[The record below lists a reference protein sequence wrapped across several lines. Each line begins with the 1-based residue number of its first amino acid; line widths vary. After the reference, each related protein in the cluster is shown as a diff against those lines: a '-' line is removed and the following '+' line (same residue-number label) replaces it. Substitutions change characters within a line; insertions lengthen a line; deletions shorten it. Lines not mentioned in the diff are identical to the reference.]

1 MRLTLMA
8 IALEASIALAQSQD
22 VAPRPKF
29 DVVSIK
35 PNTSGDLNAGFNSF
49 PRRFEA
55 KNVWL
60 RYLIQFA
67 WNIKD
72 FQLSGGPGWAASDRY
87 NVEAT
92 ADGDPTIEQQRLMV
106 QALLEDRFQLKL
118 HREARESRAYAL
130 VAAKGGIKLQASKAG
145 SCEERK
151 PDTAGPKICGNFT
164 WSQQGL
170 DGTAISM
177 ETFVTALAQT
187 LQQPVIDQTGFT
199 GTFDVHAEWAPDQST
214 PGILVPDVGPPDGGA
229 TDSNGKSIFTALQE
243 QLGLKLESTKAPV
256 EFLVIDR
263 LERPSEN

>member
-1 MRLTLMA
+1 MRLTL
-8 IALEASIALAQSQD
+8 IAMVLVACIGAAQSQD
-22 VAPRPKF
+22 AAPPPKF
-29 DVVSIK
+29 EVVSIK
-35 PNTSGDLNAGFNSF
+35 PNTSGDFNAGIRSF

-72 FQLSGGPGWAASDRY
+72 FQLTGGPGWISSDRY

-92 ADGDPTIEQQRLMV
+92 ADRNATAEQQRLMV

-151 PDTAGPKICGNFT
+151 PDTQDPKGCGNLA
-164 WSQQGL
+164 WSQQRV
-170 DGTAISM
+170 DGTDITREA
-177 ETFVTALAQT
+177 FATALTQT
-187 LQQPVIDQTGFT
+187 LQQPVIDRTGFT
-199 GTFDVHAEWAPDQST
+199 GKFDVHVEWAPDQST
-214 PGILVPDVGPPDGGA
+214 PGILVPDPGPPEDGA
-229 TDSNGKSIFTALQE
+229 TDPNGKSIFTVLQE
-243 QLGLKLESTKAPV
+243 QLGLKLESTKGPV

>member
-1 MRLTLMA
+1 MRLTPIA
-8 IALEASIALAQSQD
+8 IALVASIGGTQSQD
-22 VAPRPKF
+22 VAPRPRF

-92 ADGDPTIEQQRLMV
+92 AEGNPTVEQQRLMV

-130 VAAKGGIKLQASKAG
+130 VAAKGGIKLDASKAG

-151 PDTAGPKICGNFT
+151 SDTAGPKVCGNFT
-164 WSQQGL
+164 WSQQRV
-170 DGTAISM
+170 DGAAITM
-177 ETFVTALAQT
+177 EVFATALSQT
-187 LQQPVIDQTGFT
+187 LQQPVTDQTGFT
-199 GTFDVHAEWAPDQST
+199 GTFDVHMEWAPD
-214 PGILVPDVGPPDGGA
+214 LGPPDAGA
-229 TDSNGKSIFTALQE
+229 TDPNGKSIFTALQE
-243 QLGLKLESTKAPV
+243 QLGLKLESTKASV

>member
-1 MRLTLMA
+1 MFANLEAMRLTLIA
-8 IALEASIALAQSQD
+8 IVLGASTALAQSQ
-22 VAPRPKF
+22 VAPLPKF

-92 ADGDPTIEQQRLMV
+92 ADGNPTIEQQRLMV
-106 QALLEDRFQLKL
+106 QALLDDRFQLKL

-130 VAAKGGIKLQASKAG
+130 VASKGGMKLQASKAG
-145 SCEERK
+145 SCETRK
-151 PDTAGPKICGNFT
+151 SDTRDPKLCGNFT
-164 WSQQGL
+164 WSQQGV

-177 ETFVTALAQT
+177 DTFATALAQT
-187 LQQPVIDQTGFT
+187 LQQTVIDRTGFT
-199 GTFDVHAEWAPDQST
+199 ATFDVHAEWAPD
-214 PGILVPDVGPPDGGA
+214 LGPPDA
-229 TDSNGKSIFTALQE
+229 RETDPNGKSIFTALQE

>member
-1 MRLTLMA
+1 MIRKV
-8 IALEASIALAQSQD
+8 IAMALAVGAVQSQE

-29 DVVSIK
+29 EVVSIK
-35 PNTSGDLNAGFNSF
+35 PNASGDFSATINSF
-49 PRRFEA
+49 SRRFEA

-92 ADGDPTIEQQRLMV
+92 ADGDATEKQQRLMV

-118 HREARESRAYAL
+118 HREARDSRAYTL

-151 PDTAGPKICGNFT
+151 SDTAGPKVCGKFT
-164 WSQQGL
+164 MSQQSV
-170 DGTAISM
+170 DGTDITM
-177 ETFVTALAQT
+177 EAFETALSQT
-187 LQQPVIDQTGFT
+187 LQQPVTDQTGFT
-199 GTFDVHAEWAPDQST
+199 GTFDVHVEWAADQST
-214 PGILVPDVGPPDGGA
+214 PGILAPDLVPPDAGA
-229 TDSNGKSIFTALQE
+229 ADANGKSIFTVLQE
-243 QLGLKLESTKAPV
+243 QLGLKLESAKAPA

>member
-1 MRLTLMA
+1 VFANLEAMRLTTMA
-8 IALEASIALAQSQD
+8 IALGASIGMAQSQD
-22 VAPRPKF
+22 VAPLPKF

-92 ADGDPTIEQQRLMV
+92 ADGNPTTEQQRLMV
-106 QALLEDRFQLKL
+106 RALLEDRFQLKL
-118 HREARESRAYAL
+118 HREARESRTYAL

-151 PDTAGPKICGNFT
+151 SDTRDRKICGNFT
-164 WSQQGL
+164 WSQQGV
-170 DGTAISM
+170 DGTAINM
-177 ETFVTALAQT
+177 DTFATALAQT
-187 LQQPVIDQTGFT
+187 LQQTVIDRTGFT
-199 GTFDVHAEWAPDQST
+199 ATFDVHAEWAPD
-214 PGILVPDVGPPDGGA
+214 LGPPDAGA

>member
-1 MRLTLMA
+1 MRPTLIT
-8 IALEASIALAQSQD
+8 IALAANIGVAQSQD
-22 VAPRPKF
+22 AAPRPTF
-29 DVVSIK
+29 EAVSIK
-35 PNTSGDLNAGFNSF
+35 PNTSGDFNAGINSF

-72 FQLSGGPGWAASDRY
+72 FQLSGGPAWAASDRY

-92 ADGDPTIEQQRLMV
+92 ADGVATEKQQRLMV

-118 HREARESRAYAL
+118 HREAHESRAYVL

-145 SCEERK
+145 TCEERK
-151 PDTAGPKICGNFT
+151 SDTSGPKVCGNYT
-164 WSQQGL
+164 MSQQRV
-170 DGTAISM
+170 DGTAITM
-177 ETFVTALAQT
+177 QAFATALAQT
-187 LQQPVIDQTGFT
+187 LQQPVTDQTGFA
-199 GTFDVHAEWAPDQST
+199 GTFDVHVEWAPDQST
-214 PGILVPDVGPPDGGA
+214 PGILAPDLGPPDDGGA
-229 TDSNGKSIFTALQE
+229 DPNGKSIFTVLQE
-243 QLGLKLESTKAPV
+243 QLGLKLESSKAPV